1 MEKEFYTVK
10 ETARLLQLSEHTIR
24 FYCDKGL
31 VPSLQRD
38 KNNNRL
44 FSQESINWLIGVKRL
59 KECGMSIEALKKY
72 VDLCL
77 EGDSTTPERYAII
90 EEYKKY
96 AEIQLQEAIERLDYL
111 NHKLKHY
118 QQIINHEIE
127 DDMNPSKW

>member
-10 ETARLLQLSEHTIR
+10 EVAAILHLSEHTVR

-38 KNNNRL
+38 SNNVRL
-44 FSQESINWLIGVKRL
+44 FSRESINWLIGVKRL

-77 EGDSTTPERYAII
+77 EGDVSIPERYQII
-90 EEYKKY
+90 QEYQKY
-96 AEIQLQEAIERLDYL
+96 AEIQLQEAIERVEYL
-111 NHKLKHY
+111 NQKKAHY
-118 QQIINHEIE
+118 KQILNQEIN
-127 DDMNPSKW
+127 DDTNPAKW

>member
-10 ETARLLQLSEHTIR
+10 EVAAILHLSEYTVR

-38 KNNNRL
+38 SNNVRL
-44 FSQESINWLIGVKRL
+44 FSRESINWLIGVKRL

-77 EGDSTTPERYAII
+77 EGDVSIPERYQII
-90 EEYKKY
+90 QEYQKY
-96 AEIQLQEAIERLDYL
+96 AEIQLQEAVERVEYL
-111 NHKLKHY
+111 NQKMAHY
-118 QQIINHEIE
+118 KQILNQEIN
-127 DDMNPSKW
+127 DDTNPAKW